1 MIGVATVVISY
12 QQMNNAKEQR
22 EQDIFLA
29 NQSRAQQFEIE
40 ERLAA
45 DINYMDTVLEN
56 FLREMAN
63 LLLSPNFTRTDVV
76 TASVVRVKILATLR
90 QLDGRRK
97 SDIVLF
103 LYEAR
108 MITIDDNPIDLR
120 GTDLSNFQLNDQ
132 DLDGI
137 ALLSASLANI
147 SFVDCRLRGASF
159 TRTRLNNVSFVQ
171 SNLSKA
177 QFNEATVNNSR
188 FERSDR

>member
-76 TASVVRVKILATLR
+76 TASVVRARTLMV
-90 QLDGRRK
+90 LPFK
-97 SDIVLF
+97 VLHLPMFHSSIV
-103 LYEAR
+103 ACAV
-108 MITIDDNPIDLR
+108 
-120 GTDLSNFQLNDQ
+120 QV
-132 DLDGI
+132 
-137 ALLSASLANI
+137 SLAHVLI
-147 SFVDCRLRGASF
+147 TYRSF
-159 TRTRLNNVSFVQ
+159 
-171 SNLSKA
+171 KA
-177 QFNEATVNNSR
+177 I
-188 FERSDR
+188 